1 MTTTL
6 LEMTVRTYRN
16 LCQLFSAYQLTQ
28 LIKSPTRITEHSST
42 LIDLALVTYTEKIIE
57 SGVVQCSISDHSLIF
72 LIRRA
77 RKPRKTF
84 KNIQFRNFKNYSSE
98 RFVADLHS
106 ASWEGVDK
114 SLTVNEA
121 WNVFKSKLINL
132 IENHAPL
139 QSRRV
144 RAESLPWVTFD
155 IRTLMRKRNFHH
167 KRAQK
172 TKSTDDWDKYR
183 ELRLRNKTTRLIRDA
198 KRDFYSNTINEN
210 KSDSAKL
217 WKTLKS
223 VISKG

>member
-16 LCQLFSAYQLTQ
+16 LCQLFSAYQLNQ

-84 KNIQFRNFKNYSSE
+84 KNIQFRNFKDYSSE

-114 SLTVNEA
+114 SLT
-121 WNVFKSKLINL
+121 
-132 IENHAPL
+132 
-139 QSRRV
+139 
-144 RAESLPWVTFD
+144 
-155 IRTLMRKRNFHH
+155 
-167 KRAQK
+167 
-172 TKSTDDWDKYR
+172 
-183 ELRLRNKTTRLIRDA
+183 
-198 KRDFYSNTINEN
+198 
-210 KSDSAKL
+210 
-217 WKTLKS
+217 
-223 VISKG
+223 